1 MLCEPEEDVD
11 MTVVEDE
18 DAEEEGGLLKLLLL
32 SSRAA
37 GTTGA
42 WCCGPSPGWHW
53 QGCIFLDST
62 YEM

>member
-32 SSRAA
+32 PSRAA

-42 WCCGPSPGWHW
+42 W
-53 QGCIFLDST
+53 
-62 YEM
+62 